1 MEFIKYENIK
11 NVTKIKSYHLSL
23 YYLNILGECSL
34 TSTIVDN
41 PQLVIPGSA
50 TSTIPWNE
58 GWIRQ
63 SKNFSNTV
71 SLINRDNDG
80 KNFRELSFNLDQGID
95 ANRNLK
101 GNMDLKSLL
110 LIYK

>member
-11 NVTKIKSYHLSL
+11 NVTKIKLYHLSV

-50 TSTIPWNE
+50 TSTIP
-58 GWIRQ
+58 
-63 SKNFSNTV
+63 
-71 SLINRDNDG
+71 
-80 KNFRELSFNLDQGID
+80 
-95 ANRNLK
+95 
-101 GNMDLKSLL
+101 
-110 LIYK
+110 